1 METSFANCRA
11 SLFPLDFFEAREDA
25 DDFFLLEVFFAA
37 TSAAVFS
44 ATGTFDFFATDG
56 DSPLFTADA
65 FAPSPRDCAADDVL
79 AFPLVVAGPVLGVR
93 LRPTFAVL
101 SLEALAACA
110 LLGVLLLRVFIVDEV
125 LQAEILVQGGS
136 W

>member
-1 METSFANCRA
+1 MAKPYSLRLMPSRFPRETVTRMM
-11 SLFPLDFFEAREDA
+11 PW
-25 DDFFLLEVFFAA
+25 
-37 TSAAVFS
+37 
-44 ATGTFDFFATDG
+44 
-56 DSPLFTADA
+56 
-65 FAPSPRDCAADDVL
+65 PSP
-79 AFPLVVAGPVLGVR
+79 PVVAGLVLGVR